1 MALTATATSQVQRD
15 ILSVLRIPQARVF
28 KTSFE
33 RANLTFRVVPKL
45 AGMAEDG
52 EEPLALLR
60 LRLYCA
66 SKGAGAAGIV
76 YCLSRDESEQVAA
89 HLRDWGNLAAAHYH
103 AGMTHKQ
110 RMQVGG
116 GLWGWLPAT
125 CHHTCSAALFVSGV
139 LMAMPWWQ
147 RSAW

>member
-1 MALTATATSQVQRD
+1 
-15 ILSVLRIPQARVF
+15 VF

-60 LRLYCA
+60 LRNYCA
-66 SKGAGAAGIV
+66 SKGDGAAGIV

-89 HLRDWGNLAAAHYH
+89 HLRDWGHLAAAHYH

-110 RMQVGG
+110 RQQVRG
-116 GLWGWLPAT
+116 GLLGPAVHKAGHLQRVLVVPWVSVQLQAACLLRHPPTLLHPYTSCLMSHARCGWHL
-125 CHHTCSAALFVSGV
+125 
-139 LMAMPWWQ
+139 
-147 RSAW
+147 